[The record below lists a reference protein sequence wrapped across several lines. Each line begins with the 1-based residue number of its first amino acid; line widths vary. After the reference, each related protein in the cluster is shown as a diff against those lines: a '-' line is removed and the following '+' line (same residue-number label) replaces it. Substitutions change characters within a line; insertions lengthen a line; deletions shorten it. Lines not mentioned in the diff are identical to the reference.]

1 MKLLITGATG
11 LIGSE
16 IVRICAQKQL
26 VVHYLTTSKEKL
38 EKTDTT
44 QGFYWNPMNQEI
56 DVNCLNGVDTII
68 NLAGASISKRWTHAY
83 KKEIL
88 QSRIL
93 SVQLLYKTLSENKHQ
108 VKNVV
113 SASAIGIYPSSFSEM
128 YNETSKAVSNSFLG
142 SVVSAWETEVD
153 TFANLGLSV
162 CKLRIG
168 MVLSKK
174 GGALEKMA
182 QPIRLRFG
190 AALGS
195 GNQWQSWIHIDD
207 IARLFLYAIENNL
220 SGVYNAVASEVVTN
234 KALTK
239 AIASTLKKPLWLPK
253 VPSFVLKLVLG
264 EMASLVLESQQ
275 VQNSKILET
284 GFVFKYDVLK
294 KALRDCLSQ

>member
-11 LIGSE
+11 LVGSE

-26 VVHYLTTSKEKL
+26 FVHYLTTSKEKL

-56 DVNCLNGVDTII
+56 DANCLNGVDTII
-68 NLAGASISKRWTHAY
+68 NLAGASISKRWTNAY

-88 QSRIL
+88 ESRIL

-128 YNETSKAVSNSFLG
+128 YNETSKVASNSFLG

-153 TFANLGLSV
+153 TFTNLGLSV

-168 MVLSKK
+168 IVLSKK
-174 GGALEKMA
+174 GGALEKMT

-207 IARLFLYAIENNL
+207 IARLFLYAAENNL

-239 AIASTLKKPLWLPK
+239 AIANILKKPLWLPK

-264 EMASLVLESQQ
+264 EMASLVLESQH
-275 VQNSKILET
+275 VENTKILET
-284 GFVFKYDVLK
+284 GFVFEHDVLK
-294 KALRDCLSQ
+294 EALKDCLL